1 MSYGFWSLI
10 YTYPLLSDGRN
21 RSAVTAFFLHVSS
34 LKWKEVSLC
43 YSCSRKLPR
52 WDPVERGRQTQAIPA
67 GPKGGKWPGG
77 MRRER
82 GMEWDDLNG
91 NNHNFYGKSWAGQ
104 TREKGRWRVKER
116 QGSQREGEANGAKRY
131 QAQAGRVQPSPFLLW
146 LTPITCKLSWL
157 RIHFHLWRAGKCP
170 LEHINAAV
178 LQAVCLLWGQGI
190 DMSQVWQT
198 PGVLPC
204 APFFVQR
211 CLYPEL

>member
-1 MSYGFWSLI
+1 MGGTDVQSPHFSCMCPVWSGKKC
-10 YTYPLLSDGRN
+10 LS
-21 RSAVTAFFLHVSS
+21 VTAAPG
-34 LKWKEVSLC
+34 
-43 YSCSRKLPR
+43 SC
-52 WDPVERGRQTQAIPA
+52 
-67 GPKGGKWPGG
+67 PGG
-77 MRRER
+77 TLLNGADRHRPFQQDLREANGLGAWEGER

-116 QGSQREGEANGAKRY
+116 QGSLREGEANGAKCY

-157 RIHFHLWRAGKCP
+157 RTHFHLWRAGKCP
-170 LEHINAAV
+170 LEHIDAAV